1 MGIEKE
7 HSEIFDE
14 TEAAQFL
21 RVSTRTLQSW
31 RVSGR
36 GPEFIKVGRVVRY
49 RRETLETWLDRQTR
63 TSTAAHT
70 VKEAEHG

>member
-1 MGIEKE
+1 MTAEKT

-36 GPEFIKVGRVVRY
+36 GPEFIKVGRVIRY
-49 RRETLETWLDRQTR
+49 RRQTLEMWLDLRTR

-70 VKEAEHG
+70 VKDAEHG

>member
-1 MGIEKE
+1 MTAEKT

-36 GPEFIKVGRVVRY
+36 GPEFIKVGRVIRY
-49 RRETLETWLDRQTR
+49 RRQTLEMWLDLRTR
-63 TSTAAHT
+63 
-70 VKEAEHG
+70 